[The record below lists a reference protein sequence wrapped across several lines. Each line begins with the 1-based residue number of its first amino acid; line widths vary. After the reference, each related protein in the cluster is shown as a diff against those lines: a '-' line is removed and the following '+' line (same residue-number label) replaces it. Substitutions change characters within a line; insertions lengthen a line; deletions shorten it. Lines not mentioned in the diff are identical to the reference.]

1 MQTKGLVDGL
11 KEKNLEE
18 KRSKQLLELE
28 LNVSWAGQSVVMSL
42 LCMSFC
48 LSVRSSVGDSES
60 DITL

>member
-42 LCMSFC
+42 LCMPFC
-48 LSVRSSVGDSES
+48 LSVTPWAIVRV
-60 DITL
+60 TCVAL